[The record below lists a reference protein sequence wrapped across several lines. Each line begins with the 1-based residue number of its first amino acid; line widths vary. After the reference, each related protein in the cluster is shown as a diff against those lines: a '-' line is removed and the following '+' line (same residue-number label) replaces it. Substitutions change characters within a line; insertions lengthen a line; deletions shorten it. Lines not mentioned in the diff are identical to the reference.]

1 MQITYHDI
9 YAFLPEI
16 FLSTMALIALL
27 VGVFQRPMSEE
38 GQDEASFNF
47 VTKLALVV
55 MAITAVLVIIVP
67 QGAIFDGQIERDT
80 TVRLLQF
87 VVVVASLVTLFAS
100 RVWLRRHD
108 IQRFEYSVLMM
119 FALTGMLILIGSRHF
134 LMAYLGLE
142 LQSLALYVLAATRR
156 KDSLASEAGL
166 KYFIL
171 GAVSS
176 SLLLYG
182 ISMLYGAAGS
192 LGYYEVGTYLAQN
205 STDKLA
211 LTGLVLILV
220 AVGFKVSAVP
230 FHMWTPDVYEG
241 APTPVTAFFAAPPKI
256 AAFGFIFAL
265 LAFPFGGLYKDW
277 AMIIGVLS
285 ALSMI
290 TGSVAALT
298 QVSLKRLMAYSSIGH
313 MGYALI
319 GLAAGSFESTIIY
332 LMIYVLMNLGVFAIL
347 LSLHREGKPV
357 DKIEDLAGYSKTHPI
372 MAACMVA
379 LMFSMAGI
387 PPLFG
392 FIGKL
397 FIFQAALSAG
407 QTWLL
412 MLAILGVLTSVI
424 GAYYYL
430 RIIKVMY
437 FDSCE
442 KELDPVSD
450 YSVAYVA
457 LTSAVLMLVL
467 MPFSKLFFNLVSTN
481 LTSYYQQMAAIIG
494 G

>member
-16 FLSTMALIALL
+16 FLSTMALIALII
-27 VGVFQRPMSEE
+27 GVFQRPMSEE
-38 GQDEASFNF
+38 GQDENSFGF
-47 VTKLALVV
+47 VTKFALVAMVITAALVV
-55 MAITAVLVIIVP
+55 IAP
-67 QGAIFDGQIERDT
+67 HGAIFDGQIERDT

-87 VVVVASLVTLFAS
+87 VVVISSLVLMLISKAWLS
-100 RVWLRRHD
+100 RHGV
-108 IQRFEYSVLMM
+108 QRFEYPVLVM
-119 FALTGMLILIGSRHF
+119 FAVTGMLILIEARHF

-142 LQSLALYVLAATRR
+142 LQSLALYVLAVSRR

-192 LGYYEVGTYLAQN
+192 LGYYEVGMYLAQN
-205 STDKLA
+205 SGDKLA

-220 AVGFKVSAVP
+220 ATGFKVSAVP

-265 LAFPFGGLYKDW
+265 LAFPFGSLYKDW
-277 AMIIGVLS
+277 ALIIGVLS

-290 TGSVAALT
+290 VGSVAALT

-332 LMIYVLMNLGVFAIL
+332 LIIYVLMNIGVFAVLI
-347 LSLHREGKPV
+347 SLHREGKPV
-357 DKIEDLAGYSKTHPI
+357 EKIVNLAGYSKTHPM
-372 MAACMVA
+372 MAACLAV

-397 FIFQAALSAG
+397 FIFQSALSSG

-437 FDSCE
+437 FDPCE
-442 KELDPVSD
+442 KELDAVSD
-450 YSVAYVA
+450 YSVVNIA
-457 LTSAVLMLVL
+457 LVSAVLMLVL
-467 MPFSKLFFNLVSTN
+467 MPFSKVFFNLVSTN
-481 LTSYYQQMAAIIG
+481 LTAYYQQIATVIG

>member
-38 GQDEASFNF
+38 GQDEASFNL
-47 VTKLALVV
+47 VTKFALAAMGITAALV
-55 MAITAVLVIIVP
+55 AIVP
-67 QGAIFDGQIERDT
+67 QGGIFEGQIERDT

-87 VVVVASLVTLFAS
+87 IVVIASLVTLFTS
-100 RVWLRRHD
+100 RSWLSRHGV
-108 IQRFEYSVLMM
+108 QRFEYPVLMM
-119 FALTGMLILIGSRHF
+119 FALTGMLILIGARHF

-142 LQSLALYVLAATRR
+142 LQSLALYVLAASRR
-156 KDSLASEAGL
+156 RDSLASEAGL

-182 ISMLYGAAGS
+182 ISMLYGASGS
-192 LGYYEVGTYLAQN
+192 LNYYEIGMYLSQN
-205 STDKLA
+205 SSDKLA

-220 AVGFKVSAVP
+220 ATGFKISAVP

-265 LAFPFGGLYKDW
+265 LAFPFGSLYKDW

-290 TGSVAALT
+290 VGSIAALT

-332 LMIYVLMNLGVFAIL
+332 LIIYVMMNLGVFAIL
-347 LSLHREGKPV
+347 LSLHRDGQAV
-357 DKIEDLAGYSKTHPI
+357 DKIEDLAGYSKTHPM
-372 MAACMVA
+372 MAACMVV

-397 FIFQAALSAG
+397 FIFQSALSSG

-442 KELDPVSD
+442 KELDAVSD
-450 YSVAYVA
+450 FSVSNIA
-457 LTSAVLMLVL
+457 LISAVLMVVL
-467 MPFSKLFFNLVSTN
+467 MPFSKVFFNLISTN
-481 LTSYYQQMAAIIG
+481 LTSYYQQIAVVIG